1 MQGSD
6 DDAASTG
13 AFDLDEG
20 EEEDIVQV
28 SGPTAAQEYDNTMD
42 MEAERAELERVLYCH
57 QPMLIGLL

>member
-42 MEAERAELERVLYCH
+42 MEAERAELERVL
-57 QPMLIGLL
+57 